1 MKKHGNPK
9 SRKYYYPLRRE
20 NDLNSVDLIPITEEQ
35 YRELS
40 RCVDRKRKQEQRA
53 GRCRC
58 PKSYLWKCDAD
69 CDNCQ
74 YHRNDL
80 LSLDQEMNN
89 DEGNGS
95 CLLDY
100 LADDTCLVETVEKR
114 ALFEALELILD
125 GFAEEEQEIIRLFS
139 EGYSERKMAQIMG
152 CSQKTINNKKRLI
165 IARLMEQLKDWK

>member
-1 MKKHGNPK
+1 MKKHGKQK

-35 YRELS
+35 YWELS
-40 RCVDRKRKQEQRA
+40 RCIDRKRKQEQRA

-58 PKSYLWKCDAD
+58 PKSYFWKCDAD

-74 YHRNDL
+74 YHRNDF
-80 LSLDQEMNN
+80 LSLDQEMND
-89 DEGNGS
+89 DEENGS

-100 LADDTCLVETVEKR
+100 LADDTCLVETVERR

-125 GFAEEEQEIIRLFS
+125 GFPEEEQEIIRLLS

-165 IARLMEQLKDWK
+165 LARLMEQLKDWK